1 MSTDISSITTEGIT
15 MRYMKFGTGPRTMV
29 ILPCLAVK
37 SVLLSADAIANQYK
51 SVTEDFTIY
60 LFDRREELPDNYTI
74 EQMAEDTAKVMKALG
89 LSGVYLFGASQGGMM
104 SLVIA
109 ARYPELVS
117 KLVAGSTCAR
127 FDDSNSSLSEWVTLA
142 EEGRGEELCL
152 GFASKI
158 YPASIAEATQD
169 FFADTGRS
177 VTEEEF
183 ARFVVLAKA
192 TDGFDITPEL
202 KSTPTTS
209 PALSCSTAKPPMTA
223 PSTADPTCSASSGC
237 SCLWWAAPWRT
248 PTIPIPWKTPMTGG
262 TSSSSPM

>member
-29 ILPCLAVK
+29 ILPGLAVK

-51 SVTEDFTIY
+51 SVTEDFTVY

-89 LSGVYLFGASQGGMM
+89 LSGVYLLGASQGGMM

-142 EEGRGEELCL
+142 EEGRGEDLCL

-202 KSTPTTS
+202 KNIECPVLVLGAEDDLVLGGQASRDIYE
-209 PALSCSTAKPPMTA
+209 ALEPQGKAELYMYDGYGHAAFDTA
-223 PSTADPTCSASSGC
+223 PDYLARMCAFF
-237 SCLWWAAPWRT
+237 LA
-248 PTIPIPWKTPMTGG
+248 
-262 TSSSSPM
+262 